1 MTVILFP
8 AVIELPVVNQLK
20 AWQEEWRGNRESP
33 VLSWNGQQH
42 SSGLIA
48 SPSKPLVTEE
58 LPWGDKQEY
67 FHPWRAHSQVGV
79 QTSVWT
85 TGPHAAR
92 TSLCGNRP
100 WLVGPAVAGYKAT
113 RWLRLDGS
121 FKVLLW
127 QCGPDHC
134 SERLHLGWHQLLL
147 GIYDKGEEKQN
158 SSLYFGCSAGQRAL
172 AWSHTLLDSRLVPW
186 AKHNFC
192 FHFPL
197 KWG

>member
-1 MTVILFP
+1 MAGRMTWEQRKSCSVLEQAAAFLGPDRITKQASGHREVALGRQTGVFP
-8 AVIELPVVNQLK
+8 SL
-20 AWQEEWRGNRESP
+20 ES
-33 VLSWNGQQH
+33 
-42 SSGLIA
+42 
-48 SPSKPLVTEE
+48 T
-58 LPWGDKQEY
+58 
-67 FHPWRAHSQVGV
+67 
-79 QTSVWT
+79 
-85 TGPHAAR
+85 
-92 TSLCGNRP
+92 RP
-100 WLVGPAVAGYKAT
+100 VAGYKAT
-113 RWLRLDGS
+113 MWLRLDGS